1 MEDWLQRTEL
11 LIGKKNLEQLRYST
25 VVVFGCGGVGSFV
38 VEGLVR
44 AGIGN
49 LVLFDP
55 DIISITNLNRQIMA
69 TVQTIGESKVQIL
82 KQRAL
87 QINPALNIRVY
98 SEFVTE
104 ENIDSYLR
112 TIPTITYLVDAVDIV
127 SSKLAIIQ
135 YAHDHKIPL
144 ISCMGTGNKID
155 PTRFEITDIGLIKKA
170 AMTGKPVIMSTGIAT
185 AEDIELAIRTC
196 KEAGNENILLMK
208 CTSSYPA
215 PINAANLSMIPDMKA
230 RFSCRVGLSDHS
242 LGSVVASTAVALGAE
257 MVEKH
262 FILDRRLGGPD
273 AAFSMEPDEFKE
285 MVKRIRDVE
294 KSLGKV
300 DYNLSESAIKNRHFS
315 KSLFVIADVK
325 KGEFVT
331 KDNVRAIRP
340 GDGLHPRFYEEILGK
355 TFSQNIEKGTP
366 LALDMLI

>member
-1 MEDWLQRTEL
+1 MKDFYHSD
-11 LIGKKNLEQLRYST
+11 K
-25 VVVFGCGGVGSFV
+25 VVVIAELSCNHIQHFDIAVKTIEAMAEAGADVVKVQNDNADGGV
-38 VEGLVR
+38 
-44 AGIGN
+44 
-49 LVLFDP
+49 
-55 DIISITNLNRQIMA
+55 
-69 TVQTIGESKVQIL
+69 TIDCNNKYF
-82 KQRAL
+82 
-87 QINPALNIRVY
+87 QINGGTLWDGETLHSLYKKTDTPWEWLPKLQELAYSLGLGFFSTPSDEAGVDFLETLDVPAYKI
-98 SEFVTE
+98 
-104 ENIDSYLR
+104 
-112 TIPTITYLVDAVDIV
+112 
-127 SSKLAIIQ
+127 SS
-135 YAHDHKIPL
+135 
-144 ISCMGTGNKID
+144 
-155 PTRFEITDIGLIKKA
+155 FEITDIGLIKKA

-215 PINAANLSMIPDMKA
+215 PINAANLSMIPDMKE